1 MKLQFSTD
9 SAAFHDEYAD
19 SISNAIYKEQE
30 IVRILHKVIRD
41 IEVNRMDS
49 GSIMDINGNKIGRWE
64 I

>member
-9 SAAFHDEYAD
+9 GAAFHDEYAGE
-19 SISNAIYKEQE
+19 ISNAIYKEHE
-30 IVRILHKVIRD
+30 IVRILQKVIYD